1 MSKMLPALASISG
14 LAILMAC
21 TTSGQMSDSSMPPST
36 TAQPSQGVPLAMTPD
51 SQMQGA
57 SAKHVVDADSQAAL
71 SSLAS
76 THPQMGDLAHKA
88 KAVLIFPSV
97 VRAGFLAGVSHGV
110 GELIENGKVTGYYAT
125 TSVSYGFQAGVQQYA
140 YVMLFMNEA
149 ALNNLKTS
157 SDFEIGVGPTVVV
170 VDEGTAKNLNTE
182 TAQSDVYAMIFNQQG
197 LMAGTALR
205 GTKISRI
212 SP

>member
-1 MSKMLPALASISG
+1 MSNIVPALAMISG
-14 LAILMAC
+14 LAILAAC
-21 TTSGQMSDSSMPPST
+21 TTDGSMSNNATPPST
-36 TAQPSQGVPLAMTPD
+36 TAQSSQAAPT
-51 SQMQGA
+51 SQTMGG
-57 SAKHVVDADSQAAL
+57 SAKLALDADSRAAM

-76 THPQMGDLAHKA
+76 THPQMDAIAKKA

-97 VRAGFLAGVSHGV
+97 VRAGFLAGVSHGS
-110 GELIENGKVTGYYAT
+110 GELIEGGKVTGYYAT
-125 TSVSYGFQAGVQQYA
+125 TSVSYGFQAGAQQYA
-140 YVMLFMNEA
+140 YVMLFMNDA

>member
-1 MSKMLPALASISG
+1 MSKIAQALAAISG
-14 LAILMAC
+14 LAILAAC
-21 TTSGQMSDSSMPPST
+21 TTNDSMSNGAMPPSAT
-36 TAQPSQGVPLAMTPD
+36 NQSSQAMPT
-51 SQMQGA
+51 SQTQA
-57 SAKHVVDADSQAAL
+57 PSAKLALDADSQAAMA
-71 SSLAS
+71 SLAS
-76 THPQMGDLAHKA
+76 THPQMDALAKKA

-97 VRAGFLAGVSHGV
+97 VRAGFLAGVSHGS
-110 GELIENGKVTGYYAT
+110 GELIEHGKVTGYYAT
-125 TSVSYGFQAGVQQYA
+125 TSVSYGFQAGAQQYA
-140 YVMLFMNEA
+140 YVMLFMTDA

>member
-1 MSKMLPALASISG
+1 MSKIAPALAAISALTI
-14 LAILMAC
+14 LAAC
-21 TTSGQMSDSSMPPST
+21 TTDGMTSSSATPPST
-36 TAQPSQGVPLAMTPD
+36 AAQTSQAAPT
-51 SQMQGA
+51 
-57 SAKHVVDADSQAAL
+57 SAKRVLDADSQAAM

-76 THPQMGDLAHKA
+76 THPQMDALAKKA

-97 VRAGFLAGVSHGV
+97 VRAGFLAGVSHGA
-110 GELIENGKVTGYYAT
+110 GELIEGGKVTGYYDT
-125 TSVSYGFQAGVQQYA
+125 TSVSYGFQAGAQQYA
-140 YVMLFMNEA
+140 YVMLFMNDA
-149 ALNNLKTS
+149 ALNTLKTS

-182 TAQSDVYAMIFNQQG
+182 TAQSDVYAMVFNQQG

>member
-1 MSKMLPALASISG
+1 MSKMVPALAAISG
-14 LAILMAC
+14 LAILVAC
-21 TTSGQMSDSSMPPST
+21 TTSGQMSDSATPPST
-36 TAQPSQGVPLAMTPD
+36 AAQSSQAATPAMAPAPQT
-51 SQMQGA
+51 QGT
-57 SAKHVVDADSQAAL
+57 SAKLMLDADSQAAL

-76 THPQMGDLAHKA
+76 THPQMGALARKA
-88 KAVLIFPSV
+88 KAVLVFPSV
-97 VRAGFLAGVSHGV
+97 VRAGFLAGVSHGS
-110 GELIENGKVTGYYAT
+110 GELIENGKITGYYAT
-125 TSVSYGFQAGVQQYA
+125 TSMSYGFQAGVQQYA
-140 YVMLFMNEA
+140 YVMLFMTDA

>member
-1 MSKMLPALASISG
+1 MSKIGSALAAISG
-14 LAILMAC
+14 LAILVAC
-21 TTSGQMSDSSMPPST
+21 TTGGSMSDSVTPSSTAAQSSEAVPPAVAT
-36 TAQPSQGVPLAMTPD
+36 TAQTQGT
-51 SQMQGA
+51 
-57 SAKHVVDADSQAAL
+57 SATRVLDADSQAAL

-76 THPQMGDLAHKA
+76 THPQMDALAHKA
-88 KAVLIFPSV
+88 KAVLIFPNV
-97 VRAGFLAGVSHGV
+97 VRAGFLAGVSHGS
-110 GELIENGKVTGYYAT
+110 GELIESGKVTGYYAT
-125 TSVSYGFQAGVQQYA
+125 TSVSYGLQAGAQQYA
-140 YVMLFMNEA
+140 YLMLFMTDA
-149 ALNNLKTS
+149 ALSSLKTS

-170 VDEGTAKNLNTE
+170 VDEGTAKNLNTA